1 MPLLDR
7 SGWAEDPFARVETA
21 EIEGLGHVIVPWP
34 HLDAARARRGGN
46 QQLGVEIGNA
56 LRFAELRPALD
67 KVALVSVLF
76 PGYAD
81 GRGFSL
87 ARLMRMEGY
96 TGTLRATGPLI
107 ADQFPDAVASGF
119 DQIEIPEELA
129 RRQPLEHWLRA
140 LASISRGY
148 QRGYG
153 EAVSILDRRRAA
165 RQKEIPHVG

>member
-7 SGWAEDPFARVETA
+7 TGWAEDPFTRVDGA
-21 EIEGLGHVIVPWP
+21 EIEGLGPVIVPWAE
-34 HLDAARARRGGN
+34 LDSALARRAGN
-46 QQLGVEIGNA
+46 QPVGVEIANA
-56 LRFAELRPALD
+56 LSFAELKPVLD

-87 ARLMRMEGY
+87 ARLLRMDGY

-107 ADQFPDAVASGF
+107 ADQFPDALASGF
-119 DQIEIPEELA
+119 DQVEIPEELA
-129 RRQPLEHWLRA
+129 ARQPLEHWQRA

-153 EAVSILDRRRAA
+153 DTVSILDQRRAA
-165 RQKEIPHVG
+165 RLKGAQHG